1 MPEGRIDMD
10 SLKDVASGHKLARKR
25 DPKLHSAAHVL
36 ADELSQQMNDRA
48 HFGLY
53 LKMAVTYPPDLL
65 RKIAGEILENPK
77 VQNRGKLFSYLIK
90 KHNESLK
97 K

>member
-1 MPEGRIDMD
+1 MD
-10 SLKDVASGHKLARKR
+10 SLKDVASTHKIAKKR
-25 DPKLHSAAHVL
+25 NPKLHSAAHLL
-36 ADELSQQMNDRA
+36 ADELANKMNDMA

-53 LKMAVTYPPDLL
+53 LKMAVTYSPDLL

-90 KHNESLK
+90 KHNEANK
-97 K
+97 